1 MLEYGFKDVE
11 SLITTAIDSTVNS
24 KDDFHEQFARIKS
37 VLSEQIARARR
48 SFVLSV
54 LATEQEEK
62 RKSLV
67 QYHQQ
72 SLINFSDDLFQR
84 SENDDAQMRKFIDYT
99 CAELDQVLDFLFVR
113 FGKYFNS
120 DLRPTEFYIAA
131 TSNRFTDF
139 LARLKA
145 NASIVKINPALTLI
159 AITPIEDFLK
169 KGSHPTSYRTISF
182 LNELQARLENTLT
195 ADEPTDEA
203 IFQMMLMI
211 NYNSAAFIQYYVG
224 HLRLQLAEAESISEQ
239 LEKLAQAIK
248 SVNQVMI
255 LDEIAYDSTGRTLK
269 HLLSDWLLEETHY
282 LERKSQFTSKGSLA
296 EQAFVNKEF
305 KLEFDMSVSQ
315 FACFIKSFVDTG
327 IIQNKNISELIRF
340 LAKFVKTKRS
350 ENISYESFR
359 MKYYNVEGSTK
370 DAVRNFF
377 HTAIGRINS
386 T

>member
-11 SLITTAIDSTVNS
+11 SLITTAIDRMVNS
-24 KDDFHEQFARIKS
+24 KDDFHEQFARVKS
-37 VLSEQIARARR
+37 ALSEQIARARR
-48 SFVLSV
+48 SFMLTVV
-54 LATEQEEK
+54 ATEREEK

-84 SENDDAQMRKFIDYT
+84 SENDDVQIGKFINYT
-99 CAELDQVLDFLFVR
+99 CAELDQLLDFLLMR
-113 FGKYFNS
+113 FSEYFNS

-131 TSNRFTDF
+131 ASNQLTDF
-139 LARLKA
+139 LARLKV
-145 NASIVKINPALTLI
+145 NASIIKINLALTSI
-159 AITPIEDFLK
+159 AIMPIEDFLK
-169 KGSHPTSYRTISF
+169 NGSHRTSYRTISF
-182 LNELQARLENTLT
+182 LNELQARFNNILT
-195 ADEPTDEA
+195 TDDPTDES

-211 NYNSAAFIQYYVG
+211 NYNSAAFMEYYVG
-224 HLRLQLAEAESISEQ
+224 RLRLQLAETESISEQ
-239 LEKLAQAIK
+239 LDKLAQAIK
-248 SVNQVMI
+248 WVNQVPI
-255 LDEIAYDSTGRTLK
+255 LDEIAYDRTGRTLK
-269 HLLSDWLLEETHY
+269 HLMSDWLLEEAHY
-282 LERKSQFTSKGSLA
+282 LERKSLFASKGSLA
-296 EQAFVNKEF
+296 EEAFVKKEF

-315 FACFIKSFVDTG
+315 FACFIKSFVETG

-359 MKYYNVEGSTK
+359 MKYYNVEGGTK